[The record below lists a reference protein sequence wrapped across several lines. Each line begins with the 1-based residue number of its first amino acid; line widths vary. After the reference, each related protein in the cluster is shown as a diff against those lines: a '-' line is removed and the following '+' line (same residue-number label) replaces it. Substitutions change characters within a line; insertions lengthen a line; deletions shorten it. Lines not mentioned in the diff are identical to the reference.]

1 MKTQPVTV
9 VRIYVRESEHL
20 LDKLVKFLHDERAVA
35 GVTVLRGIEGFSGSG
50 DVHPAFLLGLS
61 LDLPLVIEFFDEP
74 QRIEAVIHSLVRRF
88 PLQHIVSWPAISYLP
103 QA

>member
-20 LDKLVKFLHDERAVA
+20 LDKLVKFLHEDGAVA
-35 GVTVLRGIEGFSGSG
+35 GVTVLRGIEGFSGRG
-50 DVHPAFLLGLS
+50 EVHPAFLLDLS

-74 QRIEAVIHSLVRRF
+74 ARIEAVIHSLVRRF
-88 PLQHIVSWPAISYLP
+88 PLQHIVSWPATSYLP
-103 QA
+103 KE